1 MSTSTVSQ
9 IARTGARFA
18 DKVRNSSVSVKPEVE
33 HGRQIFVY
41 SHLQTK
47 QVFYSLKQNVKVL
60 LTLLLLTL
68 IIPCCAVSTIERNA
82 NGNQNNKAL
91 RQLPYNGK
99 KTVPAALRK
108 DLWSPLARIEFPAG
122 HSAAGLNAFRM
133 LREYRTLHETQWP
146 KELALDDKGRTLSKK
161 LRGRKLC
168 DQRANSIA
176 DISATLGKVSLVE
189 KSVKGKAEKEVEE
202 ISTTVRWSDI
212 LDAEYAA
219 SWPESVVHDN
229 WETTRNNRR
238 AIEEL
243 PEEEY

>member
-1 MSTSTVSQ
+1 
-9 IARTGARFA
+9 
-18 DKVRNSSVSVKPEVE
+18 
-33 HGRQIFVY
+33 
-41 SHLQTK
+41 
-47 QVFYSLKQNVKVL
+47 
-60 LTLLLLTL
+60 
-68 IIPCCAVSTIERNA
+68 
-82 NGNQNNKAL
+82 
-91 RQLPYNGK
+91 
-99 KTVPAALRK
+99 
-108 DLWSPLARIEFPAG
+108 
-122 HSAAGLNAFRM
+122 M

-146 KELALDDKGRTLSKK
+146 KELALDEKGRTLSRK

-176 DISATLGKVSLVE
+176 DIAATLGKVSKVE
-189 KSVKGKAEKEVEE
+189 KSVGDKAEKEIEE

>member
-1 MSTSTVSQ
+1 MSTSTASQ
-9 IARTGARFA
+9 IARRGARFA
-18 DKVRNSSVSVKPEVE
+18 DKVRNASVSVKPEVE

-47 QVFYSLKQNVKVL
+47 QVVYSLKQNVK
-60 LTLLLLTL
+60 
-68 IIPCCAVSTIERNA
+68 
-82 NGNQNNKAL
+82 NNKAL

-146 KELALDDKGRTLSKK
+146 KELALDDKGRTLSRK

-176 DISATLGKVSLVE
+176 DISATLGKVSKVE
-189 KSVKGKAEKEVEE
+189 KEVGDKAEKGVEQ

-238 AIEEL
+238 AIEEF
-243 PEEEY
+243 PEEY

>member
-1 MSTSTVSQ
+1 MSSSTVSQ
-9 IARTGARFA
+9 IARTGSRFA
-18 DKVRNSSVSVKPEVE
+18 DKVRNASLSVKPEVE

-47 QVFYSLKQNVKVL
+47 QVVYSLKQNVK
-60 LTLLLLTL
+60 
-68 IIPCCAVSTIERNA
+68 
-82 NGNQNNKAL
+82 NNKAL

-146 KELALDDKGRTLSKK
+146 KEFALDDKGRTLSRK

-189 KSVKGKAEKEVEE
+189 KSVKDKTEKEVEE
-202 ISTTVRWSDI
+202 ITTTVRWSDI

-219 SWPESVVHDN
+219 SWPQSVVHDN

>member
-47 QVFYSLKQNVKVL
+47 QVVYSLKQNVK
-60 LTLLLLTL
+60 
-68 IIPCCAVSTIERNA
+68 
-82 NGNQNNKAL
+82 NNKAL

>member
-1 MSTSTVSQ
+1 MSSSTVSQ
-9 IARTGARFA
+9 IARTGSRFA
-18 DKVRNSSVSVKPEVE
+18 DKVRNASVSVKPEVE

-47 QVFYSLKQNVKVL
+47 QVVYSLKQNIK
-60 LTLLLLTL
+60 
-68 IIPCCAVSTIERNA
+68 
-82 NGNQNNKAL
+82 NNKAL

-176 DISATLGKVSLVE
+176 DISATLAKVSKVE
-189 KSVKGKAEKEVEE
+189 TSVKDKAEKEVEE
-202 ISTTVRWSDI
+202 ITTTVRWSDI

-219 SWPESVVHDN
+219 SWPETVVHDN

>member
-18 DKVRNSSVSVKPEVE
+18 DKVRNASVSVKPEVE

-47 QVFYSLKQNVKVL
+47 QVVYSLKQNIK
-60 LTLLLLTL
+60 
-68 IIPCCAVSTIERNA
+68 
-82 NGNQNNKAL
+82 NNKAL

-146 KELALDDKGRTLSKK
+146 KELALDDKGRTLSRK

-176 DISATLGKVSLVE
+176 DISATLGKVSKVE
-189 KSVKGKAEKEVEE
+189 KSVGDKAEKEIEE

-219 SWPESVVHDN
+219 SWPETVVHDN

-238 AIEEL
+238 AIEESA
-243 PEEEY
+243 EEEY